1 MESFV
6 IRHAMS
12 EWLVN
17 GKEGAKAAKK

>member
-17 GKEGAKAAKK
+17 GKEDAKAAKK